1 MSTSEFPSSL
11 EDLLPPAQL
20 VPPETVAP
28 AKPAKKTRT
37 VTRTKAPKE
46 PKAPKTPKVPK
57 VPRGAAPAAPAP
69 KRPSRKTDVIIGAQ
83 PRVDLLPPEIKAK
96 RDSAGMR
103 RLLVLVVIAV
113 VLIAIA
119 GSLGARVWS
128 QSAAAEQRAEQDRAA
143 TLLTQQRSYNDVV
156 KTQSDIALAQAAQR
170 VGASTEVDWKGYLDQ
185 VQATLPAN
193 VAIKTIAVDSS
204 SPTAAYAQPTAP
216 LQGARVAT
224 ITFSAT
230 SPDIPRVPEWL
241 TALSKLPGY
250 ADANPG
256 SVSYDEASKIYTASV
271 TMHVNSAVFDQRFTK
286 EK

>member
-28 AKPAKKTRT
+28 AKPANKTRT
-37 VTRTKAPKE
+37 VTRTKEPKE
-46 PKAPKTPKVPK
+46 PKAPKKPKAPK
-57 VPRGAAPAAPAP
+57 APRGAAPAAPAP
-69 KRPSRKTDVIIGAQ
+69 KRPARKTDVIIGAQ

-103 RLLVLVVIAV
+103 RLLVLLVIMV
-113 VLIAIA
+113 VLIAIGA
-119 GSLGARVWS
+119 TLGARAWAQHAVDAQSSEQSRAS
-128 QSAAAEQRAEQDRAA
+128 Q
-143 TLLTQQRSYNDVV
+143 LLAQQRSFNDVV
-156 KTQSDIALAQAAQR
+156 GVESDIALAQAAQR
-170 VGASTEVDWKGYLDQ
+170 VGSSTEVDWKGYLDQ
-185 VQATLPAN
+185 VQATLPSN
-193 VAIKTIAVDSS
+193 VTIKTIAVDSS
-204 SPTAAYAQPTAP
+204 SPTSAYAQPTAP

-230 SPDIPRVPEWL
+230 SPDIPKVPDWL
-241 TALSKLPGY
+241 TALAKLPGY
-250 ADANPG
+250 SDANPG
-256 SVSYDEASKIYTASV
+256 SVAYDQATKIYTASV